1 MERDATITVPVSK
14 VVKERAMG
22 ILDSCGITLADAIS
36 LYLARIIEAGGIP
49 FELKRVGCY
58 WDDPSILHPKVT
70 EDGVVLVPRD
80 WLDDDD
86 DLESDEGWEEIS
98 NAVELCPECGEE
110 MFETTEEFEEDG
122 LIYEDTLH
130 CKCPRCGKVEF
141 TMEQVVTMFDSVA
154 QVAMPSCRLAPKQ

>member
-49 FELKRVGCY
+49 FEPKHVGCY

-86 DLESDEGWEEIS
+86 DLESDEGWEEVS

-110 MFETTEEFEEDG
+110 MFETTDEFEEDG

-130 CKCPRCGKVEF
+130 WKCPRCGKVEF
-141 TMEQVVTMFDSVA
+141 SMGQVVAMFEDDRA
-154 QVAMPSCRLAPKQ
+154 LCRLAPKQ

>member
-36 LYLARIIEAGGIP
+36 LYLAWIIEAGGIP
-49 FELKRVGCY
+49 FELKHVGCG

-80 WLDDDD
+80 WLDNDD
-86 DLESDEGWEEIS
+86 DLESDESREEIS
-98 NAVELCPECGEE
+98 NEVALCPECGEE
-110 MFETTEEFEEDG
+110 MFETTGEFEENG
-122 LIYEDTLH
+122 LVYEDALH
-130 CKCPRCGKVEF
+130 WKCPRCGKVEF
-141 TMEQVVTMFDSVA
+141 SMGQVV
-154 QVAMPSCRLAPKQ
+154 AMSEDGRA

>member
-49 FELKRVGCY
+49 FEPKHVGCY

-80 WLDDDD
+80 WFDDDD
-86 DLESDEGWEEIS
+86 DLESDEGWEEVS

-110 MFETTEEFEEDG
+110 MFETTDEFEEDG

-130 CKCPRCGKVEF
+130 WKCPRCGKVEF
-141 TMEQVVTMFDSVA
+141 SMGQVVAMFEDDRA
-154 QVAMPSCRLAPKQ
+154 LCRLAPKQ

>member
-49 FELKRVGCY
+49 FEPKHVGCY
-58 WDDPSILHPKVT
+58 WDDPSILHPKLT

-80 WLDDDD
+80 WFDDDD
-86 DLESDEGWEEIS
+86 DLESDEGWEEVS

-110 MFETTEEFEEDG
+110 MFETTDEFEEDG

-130 CKCPRCGKVEF
+130 WKCPRCGKVEF
-141 TMEQVVTMFDSVA
+141 SMGQVVAMFEDDRA
-154 QVAMPSCRLAPKQ
+154 LCRLAPKQ